1 MKKLNQILQNS
12 SNSAILQMNHIYKIW
27 YSVIMDN
34 LKTVTT
40 PYNFDP
46 YTKTLT
52 IKVHDNIWFTD
63 LSYMTEDF
71 KIKLN
76 EKGLDVL
83 KVVFK
88 YSPKYEK
95 IKQNNQ
101 TTYKLSDKCKNYIEN
116 SVKKINNKKIA
127 EDFEKY
133 LVNYFQHNNF
143 ESWIIK

>member
-12 SNSAILQMNHIYKIW
+12 SNSSILQMSHIYKIW

-34 LKTVTT
+34 LQTVTT

-95 IKQNNQ
+95 IKQDNQ
-101 TTYKLSDKCKNYIEN
+101 TTYELSDKCKNYIEN
-116 SVKKINNKKIA
+116 SVKKINNKEIA
-127 EDFEKY
+127 ENFKKY
-133 LVNYFQHNNF
+133 LINYFQHNNF
-143 ESWIIK
+143 ESWIVK

>member
-1 MKKLNQILQNS
+1 MKKLKQILQNS
-12 SNSAILQMNHIYKIW
+12 SNSAVLQMSHIYKIW

-95 IKQNNQ
+95 IKQDKQ
-101 TTYKLSDKCKNYIEN
+101 TTYELSDKCKNYIEN
-116 SVKKINNKKIA
+116 SVKKINNKEIA
-127 EDFEKY
+127 ENFKKY
-133 LVNYFQHNNF
+133 LINYFQHNNF
-143 ESWIIK
+143 ESWIVK

>member
-12 SNSAILQMNHIYKIW
+12 SNSAVLQMRHIYKIW

-40 PYNFDP
+40 PYSFDP
-46 YTKTLT
+46 YTKTLV
-52 IKVHDNIWFTD
+52 IKVHDNIWYAD

-71 KIKLN
+71 EIMLN
-76 EKGLDVL
+76 KNGLDVL

-95 IKQNNQ
+95 VKQNNK
-101 TTYKLSDKCKNYIEN
+101 TIYKL
-116 SVKKINNKKIA
+116 
-127 EDFEKY
+127 
-133 LVNYFQHNNF
+133 
-143 ESWIIK
+143 

>member
-1 MKKLNQILQNS
+1 MKKLSQILQSNSNS
-12 SNSAILQMNHIYKIW
+12 SILQMSHIYKIW
-27 YSVIMDN
+27 YSVVMDN
-34 LKTVTT
+34 LKQVTT
-40 PYNFDP
+40 PYSFDP

-52 IKVHDNIWFTD
+52 IKVHDNIWYTD

-76 EKGLDVL
+76 ENGLDVL

-101 TTYKLSDKCKNYIEN
+101 IIYKLSDKCKNYIDN
-116 SVKKINNKKIA
+116 SVKKIDNKKIA
-127 EDFEKY
+127 QNFEKY
-133 LVNYFQHNNF
+133 LVNYFQHNSF
-143 ESWIIK
+143 EDWIIK

>member
-12 SNSAILQMNHIYKIW
+12 SNSAVLQMSHIYKIW

-95 IKQNNQ
+95 IKQDNL
-101 TTYKLSDKCKNYIEN
+101 TTYELSDKCKNYIEN
-116 SVKKINNKKIA
+116 SVKKINNKEIA
-127 EDFEKY
+127 ENFKKY
-133 LVNYFQHNNF
+133 LINYFQHNNF
-143 ESWIIK
+143 ENWIVK

>member
-12 SNSAILQMNHIYKIW
+12 SNSAVLQMNHIYKIW
-27 YSVIMDN
+27 YSVIMDS

-95 IKQNNQ
+95 IKQDKQ
-101 TTYKLSDKCKNYIEN
+101 TTYELSDKCKNYIEN
-116 SVKKINNKKIA
+116 SVKKINNKEIA
-127 EDFEKY
+127 ENFKKY
-133 LVNYFQHNNF
+133 LINYFQHNNF
-143 ESWIIK
+143 ENWIVK

>member
-1 MKKLNQILQNS
+1 MKKLSQILQNN
-12 SNSAILQMNHIYKIW
+12 SNSSILQMSHIYKIW
-27 YSVIMDN
+27 YSVVMDN
-34 LKTVTT
+34 LKQVTT
-40 PYNFDP
+40 PYSFDP

-52 IKVHDNIWFTD
+52 IKVHDNIWYTD

-76 EKGLDVL
+76 ENGLDVL

-101 TTYKLSDKCKNYIEN
+101 IKYKLSDKCKNYIDN
-116 SVKKINNKKIA
+116 SVKKIDNKKIA
-127 EDFEKY
+127 QNFEKY
-133 LVNYFQHNNF
+133 LVNYFQHNSF
-143 ESWIIK
+143 EDWIIK

>member
-12 SNSAILQMNHIYKIW
+12 SNNAVLQMSHIYKIW

-95 IKQNNQ
+95 IKQDKQ
-101 TTYKLSDKCKNYIEN
+101 TTYELSDKCKNYIEN
-116 SVKKINNKKIA
+116 SVKKINNKEIA
-127 EDFEKY
+127 ENFKKY
-133 LVNYFQHNNF
+133 LINYFQHNNF
-143 ESWIIK
+143 ESWIVK

>member
-12 SNSAILQMNHIYKIW
+12 SNSSILQMNHIYKIW

-95 IKQNNQ
+95 IKQDKQ
-101 TTYKLSDKCKNYIEN
+101 TTYELSDKCKNYIEN
-116 SVKKINNKKIA
+116 SVKKINNKEIA
-127 EDFEKY
+127 ENFKKY
-133 LVNYFQHNNF
+133 LINYFQHNNF
-143 ESWIIK
+143 ESWIVK

>member
-12 SNSAILQMNHIYKIW
+12 SNSSILQMSHIYKIW

-95 IKQNNQ
+95 IKQDNQ
-101 TTYKLSDKCKNYIEN
+101 TTYELSDKCKNYIEN
-116 SVKKINNKKIA
+116 SVKKINNKEIA
-127 EDFEKY
+127 ENFKKY
-133 LVNYFQHNNF
+133 LINYFQHNNF
-143 ESWIIK
+143 ESWIVK

>member
-1 MKKLNQILQNS
+1 MKKLSQILQNN
-12 SNSAILQMNHIYKIW
+12 SNSSILQMSHIYKIW
-27 YSVIMDN
+27 YSVVMDN
-34 LKTVTT
+34 LKQVTT
-40 PYNFDP
+40 PYSFDP

-52 IKVHDNIWFTD
+52 IKVHDNIWYTD

-76 EKGLDVL
+76 ENGLDVL

-101 TTYKLSDKCKNYIEN
+101 ITYKLSDKCKNYIDN
-116 SVKKINNKKIA
+116 SVKKIDNKKIA
-127 EDFEKY
+127 QNFEKY

-143 ESWIIK
+143 EDWIIK

>member
-1 MKKLNQILQNS
+1 
-12 SNSAILQMNHIYKIW
+12 
-27 YSVIMDN
+27 MDN
-34 LKTVTT
+34 LKPVTT
-40 PYNFDP
+40 PYHFDP

-52 IKVHDNIWFTD
+52 IKVHDNIWYTD

-71 KIKLN
+71 KLILN

-95 IKQNNQ
+95 VKKQSQ
-101 TTYKLSDKCKNYIEN
+101 TAYNLSDKCKNYIEN

-127 EDFEKY
+127 ENFKEY
-133 LVNYFQHNNF
+133 LINYFQHNSF

>member
-12 SNSAILQMNHIYKIW
+12 SNSAVLQMSHIYKIW

-46 YTKTLT
+46 YTKILT

-95 IKQNNQ
+95 IKQDKQ
-101 TTYKLSDKCKNYIEN
+101 TTYELSDKCKNYIEN
-116 SVKKINNKKIA
+116 SVKKINNKEIA
-127 EDFEKY
+127 ENFKKY
-133 LVNYFQHNNF
+133 LINYFQHNNF
-143 ESWIIK
+143 ENWIVK

>member
-1 MKKLNQILQNS
+1 MKKLNQILQNN
-12 SNSAILQMNHIYKIW
+12 SNSATLQMSHIYKIW

-34 LKTVTT
+34 LKTITT

-46 YTKTLT
+46 YTRTLT

-76 EKGLDVL
+76 ENGLDVL

-95 IKQNNQ
+95 IKQDNQ
-101 TTYKLSDKCKNYIEN
+101 TTYELTDKCKNYIEN

-127 EDFEKY
+127 ESFEKY

-143 ESWIIK
+143 ESWIVK

>member
-1 MKKLNQILQNS
+1 MKKLSQILQNN
-12 SNSAILQMNHIYKIW
+12 SNSSILQMSHIYKIW
-27 YSVIMDN
+27 YSVVMDN
-34 LKTVTT
+34 LKQVTT
-40 PYNFDP
+40 PYSFDP

-52 IKVHDNIWFTD
+52 IKVHDNIWYTD

-76 EKGLDVL
+76 ENGLDVL

-101 TTYKLSDKCKNYIEN
+101 TTYELTDKCKNYIDN
-116 SVKKINNKKIA
+116 SVKKIDNKKIA
-127 EDFEKY
+127 QNFEKY
-133 LVNYFQHNNF
+133 LVNYFQHNSF
-143 ESWIIK
+143 EDWIIK

>member
-12 SNSAILQMNHIYKIW
+12 SNSSILQMSHIYKIW

-71 KIKLN
+71 KTKLN
-76 EKGLDVL
+76 KNGLDVL

-95 IKQNNQ
+95 IKQDKQ
-101 TTYKLSDKCKNYIEN
+101 TTYELSDKCKNYIEN
-116 SVKKINNKKIA
+116 SVKKINNKEIA
-127 EDFEKY
+127 ENFKKY
-133 LVNYFQHNNF
+133 LINYFQHNNF
-143 ESWIIK
+143 ESWIVK

>member
-12 SNSAILQMNHIYKIW
+12 SNSAVLQMSHIYKIW

-40 PYNFDP
+40 PYNFDT

-95 IKQNNQ
+95 IKQDKQ
-101 TTYKLSDKCKNYIEN
+101 TTYELSDKCKNYIEN
-116 SVKKINNKKIA
+116 SVKKINNKEIA
-127 EDFEKY
+127 ENFKKY
-133 LVNYFQHNNF
+133 LINYFQHNNF
-143 ESWIIK
+143 ENWIVK

>member
-12 SNSAILQMNHIYKIW
+12 SNSAVLQMNHIYKIW
-27 YSVIMDN
+27 YSAIMDN

-40 PYNFDP
+40 PYSFDP
-46 YTKTLT
+46 YTKTLI
-52 IKVHDNIWFTD
+52 IKVHDNIWYTD

-71 KIKLN
+71 EIMLN
-76 EKGLDVL
+76 KKGLDVL

-95 IKQNNQ
+95 VKQNNK
-101 TTYKLSDKCKNYIEN
+101 TIYELSDKCKNYIEN
-116 SVKKINNKKIA
+116 SVKKINNKKVA
-127 EDFEKY
+127 ENFEKY
-133 LVNYFQHNNF
+133 LINYFQHNKF

>member
-1 MKKLNQILQNS
+1 MKKLNQILQNN
-12 SNSAILQMNHIYKIW
+12 SNSATLQMSHIYKIW

-34 LKTVTT
+34 LKTITT

-76 EKGLDVL
+76 ENGLDVL

-88 YSPKYEK
+88 YSPKFEK
-95 IKQNNQ
+95 IKHNNQ
-101 TTYKLSDKCKNYIEN
+101 TIYKLSDKCKNYIEN
-116 SVKKINNKKIA
+116 SIR
-127 EDFEKY
+127 DGGF
-133 LVNYFQHNNF
+133 
-143 ESWIIK
+143 